1 MAKDFLNS
9 GILGGGAGFADGA
22 GFRAI
27 KTDHIGSP
35 DYDPRFFETFPTVWA
50 SAYAFRKALEMGDE
64 VAIEEWATLFLLH
77 YFGVIHLTSFD
88 ERTLMNEY
96 DKDLWLAF
104 HGTYPRSKDEVD
116 LQSVGILQTD
126 NQRVVGAYYPQVIF
140 FPSRGRDSWK
150 DSENL
155 KPFLNDN
162 QLSWE
167 KSLVL
172 LEDDNDRQRFNLHLR
187 SITRILS
194 RKELKSR
201 LETFCNQ
208 RLGVFY
214 GELATLSAHPSGW
227 ETIGKREVDP
237 QVLLKEYPLQKP
249 NSKGGTIYYL
259 LTDFDFSYQS
269 SKLTDKISSDL
280 PSPTLYRKTS
290 ERTISVK
297 YAGKTHVCELGEED
311 EIEMLKNLFLTDKP
325 YWCKIPKSAD
335 NFAAAISLK
344 HEVNLQDSSLRQGD
358 RAICLA
364 PVKAEFFTHF
374 PEVLADVKNLKAEPD
389 SDGNVTWTFFLC
401 DKEIRWR
408 NKPINQANIPNTAL
422 AMYPP
427 KVSPQWKLY
436 AAYGT
441 GNKETCGRWHL
452 IDERGWQGQM
462 IDLEEEAYVS
472 VLHRAD
478 GARNRPRALLFT
490 DAGDKERGVLFLGEF
505 FNLDLDTEQTATLAM
520 DFGTSNTC
528 LAVNAGSKSETL
540 AFTLSPLP
548 LWGTPSPRENPGFA
562 PRDWAGEKGFFPTI
576 LLSRKSDDNL
586 PSVEPDKLLLEH
598 LFKTDIPCLHKGMS
612 ERLVANVFDGEWRIH
627 ENLKWSADQR
637 TPWRSLFLQTALFY
651 AHAEVFFSQ
660 KAKLNKYV
668 FTYPLAFSEDFGT
681 TYHDRAQDAIRQIRH
696 FCYGEERHLEGTFE
710 YLKMDES
717 TAIAKSLRQGGVR
730 GLLEVFVDIGGGTA
744 DVAIRHENQFL
755 VLDSLKVAGRSFF
768 NIAKKTLDEAE
779 LAGSSQFRKHL
790 EQLLGKDPKNLQ
802 LKLPLGALYS
812 VQISELDD
820 RTFRER
826 EESILQ
832 KGMGNKSF
840 QRYRSQLFFS
850 HLLAYALLQVCAAAV
865 AHKLPLSNGVKLVL
879 GGNGWGLLLFA
890 EWKRSSQLLQ
900 NEANGILQLLKK
912 NLMENATEEEKP
924 YLEKIY
930 LSGVA
935 LLNERNL
942 SEAKN
947 SVALGALQAVET
959 DAAPSNTEPYAGIN
973 IENLKINDAAPQT
986 IRWNERW
993 SFAAFTGLFGNMR
1006 QINSANFSHPE
1017 ELNRPIDA
1025 NLAVF
1030 TGLGNTSLV
1039 GKDNLPADQW
1049 QQMNGELI
1057 ACVTGMTVEGGK
1069 LVVVDGDGER
1079 VSSAPFNYFLS
1090 RVLYPANANRD
1101 FLDVLA
1107 DANGNLYTDKK

>member
-27 KTDHIGSP
+27 KTDYIGSP

-50 SAYAFRKALEMGDE
+50 SAYAFRKALEKGDE
-64 VAIEEWATLFLLH
+64 AAIEEWATLFLLH
-77 YFGVIHLTSFD
+77 YFGVVHLASFD
-88 ERTLMNEY
+88 ERLLREEY

-104 HGTYPRSKDEVD
+104 QGTYPRTKDEPE

-126 NQRVVGAYYPQVIF
+126 DRTVIGAYYPQVVF
-140 FPSRGRDSWK
+140 FPSRGRDAWQQ
-150 DSENL
+150 SENL
-155 KPFLNDN
+155 KPYLDGNK
-162 QLSWE
+162 LSWN
-167 KSLVL
+167 KSVAL
-172 LEDDNDRQRFNLHLR
+172 LEDENDRQRFHLHLR
-187 SITRILS
+187 SITRILP
-194 RKELKSR
+194 RKELKDR
-201 LETFCNQ
+201 LENFCSQ
-208 RLGVFY
+208 KLGAFY
-214 GELATLSAHPSGW
+214 SELATLAPHPSGW
-227 ETIGKREVDP
+227 ETIGRRVVDP
-237 QVLLKEYPLQKP
+237 QNLLKQYPLQKP
-249 NSKGGTIYYL
+249 NSKSGTIYYL
-259 LTDFDFSYQS
+259 LSDFEFSYQS

-280 PSPTLYRKTS
+280 PSPTLYRKVNDR
-290 ERTISVK
+290 EISVK
-297 YAGKTHVCELGEED
+297 FAGKEHRCELGEKD
-311 EIEMLKNLFLTDKP
+311 EIVMLKDLFLSHSP
-325 YWCKIPKSAD
+325 YWCKIPKSAE
-335 NFAAAISLK
+335 NFAAAVSLK
-344 HEVNLQDSSLRQGD
+344 HEISLQDSSLRQGD

-374 PEVLADVKNLKAEPD
+374 PEVLDDVKNLKAEPD
-389 SDGNVTWTFFLC
+389 ADGNVTWTFYVC

-441 GNKETCGRWHL
+441 GNRETCGRWHL
-452 IDERGWQGQM
+452 IDERGWRGQM
-462 IDLEEEAYVS
+462 IELEEEEYVS

-478 GARNRPRALLFT
+478 GAKNRPRALLFT
-490 DAGDKERGVLFLGEF
+490 DAADKERGVLFLADF

-528 LAVNAGSKSETL
+528 LAVDAGKPGTL
-540 AFTLSPLP
+540 KFSLSPLP
-548 LWGTPSPRENPGFA
+548 LWGIPPERETPGFV
-562 PRDWAGEKGFFPTI
+562 PRQWSGEKGFFPTI
-576 LLSRKSDDNL
+576 LLSRKSDDHL
-586 PSVEPDKLLLEH
+586 PGIEPDKLLLEH
-598 LFKTDIPCLHKGMS
+598 LFKTDIPCLHKRMS
-612 ERLVANVFDGEWRIH
+612 ERLIANVFDAEWRIH
-627 ENLKWSADQR
+627 DNLKWSSDQR
-637 TPWRSLFLQTALFY
+637 TPWRSLFLQTVLYY
-651 AHAEVFFSQ
+651 AHAEVFFNQ

-668 FTYPLAFSEDFGT
+668 FTYPLAFSEDYGT
-681 TYHDRAQDAIRQIRH
+681 TYHDRAQDAVRQIRH

-710 YLKMDES
+710 YLPMDES

-768 NIAKKTLDEAE
+768 NIARKTLDEPE
-779 LAGSSQFRKHL
+779 LAGSAKFREHL
-790 EQLLGKDPKNLQ
+790 KQLLGQDPKNLQ
-802 LKLPLGALYS
+802 LNLPLGALYS
-812 VQISELDD
+812 VQINELDD

-826 EESILQ
+826 EEAIIQ
-832 KGMGNKSF
+832 KGMGAKSF

-850 HLLAYALLQVCAAAV
+850 HLLGYALLQACAAAV
-865 AHKLPLSNGVKLVL
+865 AHKLTLSNGIKLVL

-890 EWKRSSQLLQ
+890 EWKRSSTLLQ
-900 NEANGILQLLKK
+900 SEANDILQLLKK

-947 SVALGALQAVET
+947 SVALGALEAVES
-959 DAAPSNTEPYAGIN
+959 DAAPTNTEPYAGIN
-973 IENLKINDAAPQT
+973 IENLEINNAAPHT

-993 SFAAFTGLFGNMR
+993 SFSAFTGIFGNMR
-1006 QINSANFSHPE
+1006 QINSAKFAHPE
-1017 ELNRPIDA
+1017 ELNRPIDE
-1025 NLAVF
+1025 NPAVF
-1030 TGLGNTSLV
+1030 TGLGNTSQL
-1039 GKDNLPADQW
+1039 GQDNLPADQW

-1057 ACVTGMTVEGGK
+1057 GCVTQMSVEGGK
-1069 LVVVDGDGER
+1069 LVVASGDGEKT
-1079 VSSAPFNYFLS
+1079 SSAPFNYFLS
-1090 RVLYPANANRD
+1090 RVLYPANAHRD

-1107 DANGNLYTDKK
+1107 AANGNLYNDKK